1 MMKSV
6 RIGVAALAFAGL
18 VAQPI
23 VASAGEGP
31 WWCHK
36 PVSHAANAWG
46 VAWGIGFFLCAGMT
60 VGQQDVYA
68 KKHHTTVSGN
78 DRMRGFVSCI
88 IPPLGLARLDHH
100 RLP

>member
-6 RIGVAALAFAGL
+6 RVGVAALAFAGL

-23 VASAGEGP
+23 AANAGYE

-36 PVSHAANAWG
+36 PAANPGYAYG
-46 VAWGIGFFLCAGMT
+46 VAWALGFFLCAGMT

-68 KKHHTTVSGN
+68 QKHHKTVTGN
-78 DRMRGFVSCI
+78 DRARGLISCI
-88 IPPLGLARLDHH
+88 IPPLGFARLDQH
-100 RLP
+100 RQP